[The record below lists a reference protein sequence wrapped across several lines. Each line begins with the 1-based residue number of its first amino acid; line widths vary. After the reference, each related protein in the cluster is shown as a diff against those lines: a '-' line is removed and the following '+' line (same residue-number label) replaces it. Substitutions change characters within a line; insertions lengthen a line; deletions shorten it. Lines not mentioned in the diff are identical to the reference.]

1 MPSSSPPI
9 HGSKPAPTLHNDNH
23 GRLRTLADLGWL
35 VWLVAGTTPL
45 PCALWVAVALGQGLL
60 VPVQLGATK
69 ALIDALAAQLAG
81 HAGRHIVIWL
91 GLLVAV
97 LLLQRALGGVAPW
110 LQAIARERSG
120 AALQERVMG
129 QAAGLD
135 LAAFEHQGYYDQLNQ
150 VLSDA
155 DTRGPQLLQQ
165 ALQLV
170 QIMPA
175 LAGYAVALAT
185 LSPVLVVI
193 TLAVKL
199 PLAVAY
205 GSSGQR
211 NWRLLRG
218 QTRDRRLADYYAG
231 ILLGRGFA
239 KEVRLYGLADHLLD
253 RWSLLFRQSR
263 DVQRRAAL
271 FQGLGLRAGGA
282 ASTGAIMLGLWWVI
296 AAGLLRAA
304 SAGSFALLFQS
315 IEGLMHISFN
325 LSGTLRAL
333 GEQSGYAGAFRA
345 FLRLPTGR
353 DEGIRRKGDE
363 EKRGMASRP
372 SPTLLIPSSPYPPR
386 IAPSIA
392 FEEVWFTYPGS
403 DRPALAGVSFTLGAR
418 ETVALVG
425 ENGAGKTTIVKL
437 LLGLYQ
443 PDAGRVLLDGVDVQ
457 AIAPSALRATMSAVF
472 QQFMRYPLNVAENV
486 GIGQPERMDDRRR
499 LAAAVAQAGASEI
512 MARLPDGDA
521 TLLGPDVGGVDLS
534 GGQWQRVA
542 LARGFF
548 REAQVLVLD
557 EPTAALDP
565 LAELAIFERFAEL
578 AAGKTALLISH
589 RLGMARLADR
599 VLVLAHGRVV
609 EQGPHDTLVT
619 AGGEYATLFGAQA
632 RWYV

>member
-1 MPSSSPPI
+1 
-9 HGSKPAPTLHNDNH
+9 
-23 GRLRTLADLGWL
+23 
-35 VWLVAGTTPL
+35 
-45 PCALWVAVALGQGLL
+45 
-60 VPVQLGATK
+60 
-69 ALIDALAAQLAG
+69 
-81 HAGRHIVIWL
+81 
-91 GLLVAV
+91 VAV
-97 LLLQRALGGVAPW
+97 LLLQRVLGGVAPW

-120 AALQERVMG
+120 AALQERVMREV
-129 QAAGLD
+129 AGLD

-155 DTRGPQLLQQ
+155 DARGPQLLQQ

-170 QIMPA
+170 QIAPA
-175 LAGYAVALAT
+175 PAGYAVALAT

-211 NWRLLRG
+211 DWRLLRG

-263 DVQRRAAL
+263 DAQRRAAL

-296 AAGLLRAA
+296 ASGLLRAA

-315 IEGLMHISFN
+315 IEGLMHISFT

-333 GEQSGYAGAFRA
+333 GEQSGYASAFRA

-353 DEGIRRKGDE
+353 AEGMRSKGDV
-363 EKRGMASRP
+363 EKPGSV
-372 SPTLLIPSSPYPPR
+372 SPLRLIPSSPHPFIPQR
-386 IAPSIA
+386 PPSIA
-392 FEEVWFTYPGS
+392 FEDVWFTYPGS
-403 DRPALAGVSFTLGAR
+403 DRPALAGASFTLGTG

-425 ENGAGKTTIVKL
+425 ENGAGKTTVVKL

-443 PDAGRVLLDGVDVQ
+443 PDAGRILLDGVDMQ

-472 QQFMRYPLNVAENV
+472 QQFVRYPLTVTENI
-486 GIGQPERMDDRRR
+486 GIGQPERLADRRR
-499 LAAAVAQAGASEI
+499 LAAAVAQAGVSEI
-512 MARLPDGDA
+512 VARLPDGDA

-534 GGQWQRVA
+534 GGQWQWVA
-542 LARGFF
+542 IARGFF
-548 REAQVLVLD
+548 RKAQVLVLD

-565 LAELAIFERFAEL
+565 LAELAIFARFAEL

-599 VLVLAHGRVV
+599 VLVLAHGRLV
-609 EQGPHDTLVT
+609 EQGPHDTLVA
-619 AGGEYATLFGAQA
+619 AGGEYTTLFGAQA

>member
-1 MPSSSPPI
+1 VSTATS
-9 HGSKPAPTLHNDNH
+9 PTLHAPVAPKPVPT
-23 GRLRTLADLGWL
+23 LRNAQPRRWRSLADLGWL

-45 PCALWVAVALGQGLL
+45 PCALWVAVALGQGIL

-81 HAGRHIVIWL
+81 HAGQHIVIWL

-97 LLLQRALGGVAPW
+97 LLLQRVLGGVAPW

-120 AALQERVMG
+120 AALQERVMREV
-129 QAAGLD
+129 AGLD

-155 DTRGPQLLQQ
+155 DARGPQLLQQ

-170 QIMPA
+170 QIAPA

-211 NWRLLRG
+211 DWRLLRG

-263 DVQRRAAL
+263 DAQRRAAL
-271 FQGLGLRAGGA
+271 FQSLGLRAAGA

-296 AAGLLRAA
+296 AAGLLRTA

-315 IEGLMHISFN
+315 IDGLMHVSFT

-345 FLRLPTGR
+345 FLRLSAG
-353 DEGIRRKGDE
+353 DEGMRSVGDE
-363 EKRGMASRP
+363 EKPGG
-372 SPTLLIPSSPYPPR
+372 IPSSPRLPVTPHPPGT
-386 IAPSIA
+386 APSIA
-392 FEEVWFTYPGS
+392 FEDVWFTYPGS
-403 DRPALAGVSFTLGAR
+403 DRPALAGVSFTLASG
-418 ETVALVG
+418 ETVALIG
-425 ENGAGKTTIVKL
+425 ENGAGKTTVVKL

-443 PDAGRVLLDGVDVQ
+443 PDAGRILLDGVDVQ
-457 AIAPSALRATMSAVF
+457 AIAPSALRATMSSVF
-472 QQFMRYPLNVAENV
+472 QQFVRYPLSVAENV
-486 GIGQPERMDDRRR
+486 GIGQPERLADRRR
-499 LAAAVAQAGASEI
+499 LAAAVARAGASEI
-512 MARLPDGDA
+512 VARLPDGDA
-521 TLLGPDVGGVDLS
+521 TLLGPDVGGVELS

-565 LAELAIFERFAEL
+565 LAELAIFARFAEL

-599 VLVLAHGRVV
+599 VLVLAHGRLV
-609 EQGPHDTLVT
+609 EQGPHDTLVA
-619 AGGEYATLFGAQA
+619 AGGEYTTLFGAQA

>member
-1 MPSSSPPI
+1 
-9 HGSKPAPTLHNDNH
+9 
-23 GRLRTLADLGWL
+23 
-35 VWLVAGTTPL
+35 
-45 PCALWVAVALGQGLL
+45 
-60 VPVQLGATK
+60 
-69 ALIDALAAQLAG
+69 
-81 HAGRHIVIWL
+81 
-91 GLLVAV
+91 
-97 LLLQRALGGVAPW
+97 
-110 LQAIARERSG
+110 
-120 AALQERVMG
+120 
-129 QAAGLD
+129 
-135 LAAFEHQGYYDQLNQ
+135 
-150 VLSDA
+150 
-155 DTRGPQLLQQ
+155 
-165 ALQLV
+165 
-170 QIMPA
+170 
-175 LAGYAVALAT
+175 
-185 LSPVLVVI
+185 
-193 TLAVKL
+193 
-199 PLAVAY
+199 
-205 GSSGQR
+205 
-211 NWRLLRG
+211 
-218 QTRDRRLADYYAG
+218 
-231 ILLGRGFA
+231 
-239 KEVRLYGLADHLLD
+239 
-253 RWSLLFRQSR
+253 
-263 DVQRRAAL
+263 
-271 FQGLGLRAGGA
+271 
-282 ASTGAIMLGLWWVI
+282 MLGLWWVI

-345 FLRLPTGR
+345 FLRLPEA
-353 DEGIRRKGDE
+353 DEGRWRAERDRGRGDE
-363 EKRGMASRP
+363 EKPGP
-372 SPTLLIPSSPYPPR
+372 IPSSPRPPSSTVSTAALR
-386 IAPSIA
+386 ASASPAPLISSSPGPPSIA

-443 PDAGRVLLDGVDVQ
+443 PDAGRVMLDGVDVQ
-457 AIAPSALRATMSAVF
+457 AIGPSELRATMSAVF
-472 QQFMRYPLNVAENV
+472 QQFVRYPLNVAENV
-486 GIGQPERMDDRRR
+486 GIGQPERMHDRRR

-565 LAELAIFERFAEL
+565 LAELAIFERFADL

-599 VLVLAHGRVV
+599 VLVLAQGRLV
-609 EQGPHDTLVT
+609 EQGPHDTLVA